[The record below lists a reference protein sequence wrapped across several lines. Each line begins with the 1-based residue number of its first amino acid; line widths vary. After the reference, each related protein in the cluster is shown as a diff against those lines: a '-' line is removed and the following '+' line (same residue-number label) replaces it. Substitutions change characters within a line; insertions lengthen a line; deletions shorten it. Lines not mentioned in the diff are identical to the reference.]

1 MVNLAKK
8 EAIEKVIEMKQ
19 SGIPTEDIVKDL
31 RAQGFSYKETED
43 ALNQSEL
50 RSSSELQPSIM
61 EEATG
66 GAPPE
71 LETSEEVQEAPVEA
85 QMPRQFIPSTPA
97 RTEMENVEVLIENI
111 IEEKWKRAMET
122 YGDIISWKEKV
133 RSEIIAVKQEL
144 LRLRSKLE
152 NTEQAVLGRV
162 VKYDKDIV
170 EMGSE
175 VKALELVLKNILKPL
190 TSSVKDLQSI
200 TKKLKK

>member
-8 EAIEKVIEMKQ
+8 EAVEKVIEMKQ

-50 RSSSELQPSIM
+50 KSSSELQPSIM
-61 EEATG
+61 EEAIAE
-66 GAPPE
+66 APPE
-71 LETSEEVQEAPVEA
+71 MEVQEAPVETRVP
-85 QMPRQFIPSTPA
+85 QQFVPSAPA
-97 RTEMENVEVLIENI
+97 RTEMENVEILIENI

-122 YGDIISWKEKV
+122 YGDILSWKEKV

-162 VKYDKDIV
+162 TKYDKDIV
-170 EMGSE
+170 EMGSD